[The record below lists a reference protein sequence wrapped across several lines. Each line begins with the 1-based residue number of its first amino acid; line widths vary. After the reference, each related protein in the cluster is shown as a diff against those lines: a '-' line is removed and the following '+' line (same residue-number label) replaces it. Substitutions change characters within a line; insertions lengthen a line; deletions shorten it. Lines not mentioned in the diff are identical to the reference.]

1 MVRRLPLESVG
12 RGSKLAPHY
21 HDPYS
26 GPVIASDPG
35 TTFGSFPLHKGV
47 RQGSPQYPSC
57 SPSRLRAH
65 VALSRVWTQFQ
76 EAPTGSGTTLRPS
89 PPPPQCGSLGFYVPI
104 SHQDPSGL
112 LASEVVRF
120 SGLMNSTVN
129 AAAPIWGS
137 LFSSPSSLY
146 PPPLSSCSDSLLV
159 ILRSYPQLGARGN
172 HVVLC

>member
-1 MVRRLPLESVG
+1 MWLLAECGPNSKRLQQVLGLPF
-12 RGSKLAPHY
+12 
-21 HDPYS
+21 DP
-26 GPVIASDPG
+26 PP
-35 TTFGSFPLHKGV
+35 
-47 RQGSPQYPSC
+47 
-57 SPSRLRAH
+57 
-65 VALSRVWTQFQ
+65 
-76 EAPTGSGTTLRPS
+76 